1 MKTKSLSLLVLFCAA
16 CSGGGGSSP
25 TPIQPAIVSPP
36 QPPAPPATTSNS
48 LESETDVIYGSGLV
62 QNSAANL
69 FLDIYQ
75 PEGECTEL
83 RPFIVGIHGGGF
95 TGGSKSSS
103 PWVTNM
109 EAAAKRGIAG
119 LSIDYR
125 LVGDLPVVS
134 AEFQPLLDDLNTMAN
149 RLNLE
154 DRQRDQLNAAV
165 AAFED
170 TVTAIEWARDNAEE
184 RCLDINRFGIWG
196 SSAGAITTLHVAHA
210 LDDYF
215 IDRPEPLV
223 AVDYWGSLF
232 LDGLVD
238 ADGPPIY
245 ILHGTNDSTQVY
257 EDTALPLAAE
267 AEALGL
273 PYTFYTIENGPHGF
287 GSVDP
292 DRVQINGRDPLDVTL
307 DFIEA
312 HLTGGTPL
320 YEVQTVI
327 RTP

>member
-1 MKTKSLSLLVLFCAA
+1 MKTQSLSLLILFCAA
-16 CSGGGGSSP
+16 CSGSGGSSP
-25 TPIQPAIVSPP
+25 APSPEVIVSPP
-36 QPPAPPATTSNS
+36 PPPAPVSTSNS
-48 LESETDVIYGSGLV
+48 FETENNVVYGSGLV
-62 QNSAANL
+62 QNSAVDL
-69 FLDIYQ
+69 LLDIYQ
-75 PEGECTEL
+75 PEGECIEL
-83 RPFIVGIHGGGF
+83 RPFVVGIHGGGF
-95 TGGSKSSS
+95 TGGSRSDGN
-103 PWVTNM
+103 WVTNM
-109 EAAAKRGIAG
+109 EAAASRGIAG

-125 LVGDLPVVS
+125 LVRDLPIVS
-134 AEFQPLLDDLNTMAN
+134 AEFQPLLDDLNTLADQ
-149 RLNLE
+149 LNLE
-154 DRQRDQLNAAV
+154 PRQRDQLNAAV

-170 TVTAIEWARDNAEE
+170 TVAAIEWARENADE

-215 IDRPEPLV
+215 IDHPEPLV

-232 LDGLVD
+232 LEGLID

-257 EDTALPLAAE
+257 ETTALPLAAE
-267 AEALGL
+267 AEATGL
-273 PYTFYTIENGPHGF
+273 PYTFYTIEDGPHGF
-287 GSVDP
+287 GSADP
-292 DRVQINGRDPLDVTL
+292 NRVQINGQDPLDVTL

-320 YEVQTVI
+320 YEIQTVR